1 MKKNIKKNTNKKFD
15 LIINCVN
22 CETSL
27 DVVNAYIDAKV
38 KAHKPITEDELE
50 IVENR
55 NPEYVFFPVFFKEVK
70 TTPWYKR
77 FWNWLTR
84 K

>member
-15 LIINCVN
+15 LIINCVD

-27 DVVNAYIDAKV
+27 DVVNAYINAKV
-38 KAHKPITEDELE
+38 KARKPITEDELE

-55 NPEYVFFPVFFKEVK
+55 NPEYVCFPVFFKEVK
-70 TTPWYKR
+70 TPWYKR